1 MLGHPA
7 NLLRRRTI
15 RQPSD
20 LPDLASG
27 ITEDAIT
34 HITTEAITTLIT
46 IMGITTDI
54 TIGGTTIGTGP
65 GLSASMGVQDIIAIG
80 KRLLRGTALTTV

>member
-1 MLGHPA
+1 MLSCSVLPVFFRRQ
-7 NLLRRRTI
+7 LRLI
-15 RQPSD
+15 
-20 LPDLASG
+20 

-34 HITTEAITTLIT
+34 HITTEAITTPIT

-54 TIGGTTIGTGP
+54 TIGGTTIGTEP
-65 GLSASMGVQDIIAIG
+65 GRVRDIIAIG

>member
-1 MLGHPA
+1 VLPVFFRRQ
-7 NLLRRRTI
+7 LRLI
-15 RQPSD
+15 
-20 LPDLASG
+20 

-34 HITTEAITTLIT
+34 HTTTEAITTPIT

-54 TIGGTTIGTGP
+54 TIAGTTIGTGT
-65 GLSASMGVQDIIAIG
+65 GLGIQDIIAIG